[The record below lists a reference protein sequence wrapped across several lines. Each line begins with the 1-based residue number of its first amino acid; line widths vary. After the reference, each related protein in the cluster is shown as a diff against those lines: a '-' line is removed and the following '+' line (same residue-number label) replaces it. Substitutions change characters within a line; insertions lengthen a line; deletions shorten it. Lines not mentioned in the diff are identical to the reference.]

1 MPQVGDEEARQWRA
15 WNLLFSVL
23 GIRGLAIA
31 ELCHPLWNDFR
42 RSVKKC
48 ALLGALLKATAAIN
62 HGHGPWRSGKRRV
75 TLRQAAEHLMEAAD
89 NEYFQR
95 LTERVMFD
103 RGWSSGGRAL
113 TKQEFLDSY
122 AVTRRL
128 PYDAWV
134 RNSPSFPLDDK

>member
-15 WNLLFSVL
+15 WNLLYSVL
-23 GIRGLAIA
+23 HVRGLPMA

-42 RSVKKC
+42 RSVKNRS
-48 ALLGALLKATAAIN
+48 LSGVLMKATAAIN

-75 TLRQAAEHLMEAAD
+75 TLHQAAERLMAFAD
-89 NEYFQR
+89 ESYFDM

-103 RGWSSGGRAL
+103 RGWSSGGRAC
-113 TKQEFLDSY
+113 TKQEFLESY

-128 PYDAWV
+128 PYDTRV
-134 RNSPSFPLDDK
+134 THSPSLFRW